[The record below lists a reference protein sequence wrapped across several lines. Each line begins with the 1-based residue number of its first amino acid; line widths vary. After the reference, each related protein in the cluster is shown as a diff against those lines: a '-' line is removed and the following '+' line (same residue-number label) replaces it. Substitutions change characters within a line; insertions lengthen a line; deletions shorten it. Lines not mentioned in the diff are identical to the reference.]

1 MFLSYSTSV
10 LINIDIKISIK
21 INIIFIDINI
31 NIDNI
36 TTCYSISKYSI
47 SYHLM
52 FNHQELFQPFSETM
66 LLKLILY
73 QSLPSVSVRVTVQ
86 QGSSNCRSND
96 NDSTILMFL
105 QFKCAAR
112 QNSRAV
118 HTTTLRIIF
127 GNDLSKGH
135 VHTYTGFS
143 FFHFKKNISIH
154 MKTQKHAMKHCQEHA
169 KPTGGDIIST
179 VKPCWP
185 IRSLKKFPV
194 GGDNSACSDVTSQI
208 FSSLFHTSVFLAS
221 GQPLAG

>member
-21 INIIFIDINI
+21 INI
-31 NIDNI
+31 DNLI
-36 TTCYSISKYSI
+36 TCYSISKYSI

-66 LLKLILY
+66 LQCKT
-73 QSLPSVSVRVTVQ
+73 SSTVSVRVTVQ

-96 NDSTILMFL
+96 NDSTILVFL

-127 GNDLSKGH
+127 GNDLSKAMSTH
-135 VHTYTGFS
+135 ILVFPS
-143 FFHFKKNISIH
+143 SILKKNLHPHENTKACYEALSRACQTNRWQYNLNRKA
-154 MKTQKHAMKHCQEHA
+154 MLANQKPEK
-169 KPTGGDIIST
+169 
-179 VKPCWP
+179 V
-185 IRSLKKFPV
+185 
-194 GGDNSACSDVTSQI
+194 
-208 FSSLFHTSVFLAS
+208 SSRRR
-221 GQPLAG
+221 